1 VRTTNLRTAAE
12 YQALFKGMAVSQVAD
27 LLSCDAA
34 HVRNLIKA
42 GALAAVNVGLPGKR
56 KEWRV
61 SVSDYERFV
70 KERAA

>member
-1 VRTTNLRTAAE
+1 VRTTNLKSVE
-12 YQALFKGMAVSQVAD
+12 QYEALFKGMEIQTVAK
-27 LLSCDAA
+27 LLPCSPA